1 MSDTEL
7 LDLASE
13 LVSLGL
19 AKAEDVED
27 GVVIRQAK
35 AYPVY
40 DQYRKHLAVIQNFLA
55 TIDNLQ
61 TTGRGMHRYNNQD
74 HSMLTGML
82 AARNLLGEKH
92 DLGCEYWTLL
102 LWEFTT
108 EPSQYAP

>member
-1 MSDTEL
+1 MVPDPKNVPGNGIFLYQRRRGGQCPILNCSIC
-7 LDLASE
+7 SE

-40 DQYRKHLAVIQNFLA
+40 DHEYRKHLAVIQNFLA

-61 TTGRGMHRYNNQD
+61 TTGRNGMHRYNRITQ
-74 HSMLTGML
+74 
-82 AARNLLGEKH
+82 
-92 DLGCEYWTLL
+92 C
-102 LWEFTT
+102 
-108 EPSQYAP
+108 

>member
-7 LDLASE
+7 LDLASGE

-40 DQYRKHLAVIQNFLA
+40 DHEYRKHLAVIQNFLA

-61 TTGRGMHRYNNQD
+61 TTGRNGMHRYNNQD

-92 DLGCEYWTLL
+92 DLWDEY
-102 LWEFTT
+102 
-108 EPSQYAP
+108 

>member
-7 LDLASE
+7 LDLASGE

-27 GVVIRQAK
+27 GVIRQAK

-40 DQYRKHLAVIQNFLA
+40 DHEYRKHLAVIQNFLA

-61 TTGRGMHRYNNQD
+61 TTGQWH
-74 HSMLTGML
+74 
-82 AARNLLGEKH
+82 
-92 DLGCEYWTLL
+92 
-102 LWEFTT
+102 
-108 EPSQYAP
+108 APIYQRITQCWQGWQPETY